1 MKYIMNSFA
10 EFYEGL
16 KGELKLLKNDKASRK
31 ELLKYLTSK
40 EYMKLVVLV
49 LIMGTAHG
57 VILHII
63 KHIASIN
70 I

>member
-10 EFYEGL
+10 EFYRGL
-16 KGELKLLKNDKASRK
+16 KGELKLLQVDKASRK

>member
-16 KGELKLLKNDKASRK
+16 KGELKLLQVDKASRK
-31 ELLKYLTSK
+31 ELIKYLTSK
-40 EYMKLVVLV
+40 EYKKLMMFA
-49 LIMGTAHG
+49 LIMATAHG